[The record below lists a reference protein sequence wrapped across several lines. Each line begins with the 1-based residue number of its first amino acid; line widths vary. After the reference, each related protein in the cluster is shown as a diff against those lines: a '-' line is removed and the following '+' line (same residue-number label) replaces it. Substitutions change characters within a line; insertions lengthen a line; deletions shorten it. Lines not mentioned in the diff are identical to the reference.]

1 MSTYIFKCEDFDVVG
16 WKYGYELAEDKEGLD
31 IVHVEWFLSEEER
44 DDAIIHLYETE
55 ENIK

>member
-16 WKYGYELAEDKEGLD
+16 WKYGYELAEDEEGLD

-44 DDAIIHLYETE
+44 DDSIIHLY
-55 ENIK
+55 